1 MKQLESIYS
10 LTIDDLRNELTDN
23 SFAKFAADQIYSWIY
38 KKLIFNTGEWSNV
51 SKKIASYL
59 SSNYSF
65 DLPEITWNI
74 SSSDGT
80 RKFLLKMRDGNS
92 VEAVLIPA
100 KNRLTLCLSTQVGCA
115 IGCTFCHTGT
125 MGLIRHLT
133 AGEILGQYLSI
144 SKLLN
149 SESKKITNIVYM
161 GQGEPLHN
169 FENVKKAT
177 LIFLEDF
184 GIGLGQRKITLSTSG
199 LVPQIEKLI
208 DFPPVNIAISLHAAH
223 NNIRSELMPINK
235 RYDLERLFNAIKTIP
250 LKAHRWI
257 TYEYLLI
264 DGLNDRCEDIDALI
278 KLLNKKESKVNLIP
292 FNEYPESKFKRPSK
306 NKIMWFQNQLN
317 ESGIICT
324 TRSSRGDDILAACGQ
339 LKSKDNDL
347 NIW

>member
-1 MKQLESIYS
+1 
-10 LTIDDLRNELTDN
+10 
-23 SFAKFAADQIYSWIY
+23 
-38 KKLIFNTGEWSNV
+38 
-51 SKKIASYL
+51 
-59 SSNYSF
+59 
-65 DLPEITWNI
+65 
-74 SSSDGT
+74 
-80 RKFLLKMRDGNS
+80 
-92 VEAVLIPA
+92 
-100 KNRLTLCLSTQVGCA
+100 
-115 IGCTFCHTGT
+115 
-125 MGLIRHLT
+125 
-133 AGEILGQYLSI
+133 
-144 SKLLN
+144 
-149 SESKKITNIVYM
+149 
-161 GQGEPLHN
+161 
-169 FENVKKAT
+169 
-177 LIFLEDF
+177 
-184 GIGLGQRKITLSTSG
+184 
-199 LVPQIEKLI
+199 
-208 DFPPVNIAISLHAAH
+208 
-223 NNIRSELMPINK
+223 MPINK